1 MPKGGEDLRLD
12 QRIEQLFVTMNDI
25 LHSNPYC
32 ARHNVTVR
40 TYKVVPMA
48 TDVGMI
54 EWINDTIPL
63 QPCLESIEPNIG
75 FKARNAYVDLMKRY
89 HTDPARD
96 VMTYNKMYN
105 TARDR
110 IVTHFRKCQ
119 SAIRPDLLREYFLR
133 LAASP
138 EAFLYIRDDFVHSL
152 SAISISGYVLG
163 IGDRHLENFLVDL
176 NS

>member
-1 MPKGGEDLRLD
+1 MD
-12 QRIEQLFVTMNDI
+12 QRIEQLFVAMNDI
-25 LHSNPYC
+25 LHGNPYC
-32 ARHNVTVR
+32 ARHNVTIR

-54 EWINDTIPL
+54 EWVNDTIPL
-63 QPCLESIEPNIG
+63 QACLNSIEPQINN
-75 FKARNAYVDLMKRY
+75 KAWHAYVDLMRRY
-89 HTDPARD
+89 HTD
-96 VMTYNKMYN
+96 VQSTTTYNMMYN
-105 TARDR
+105 TGRDR

-119 SAIRPDLLREYFLR
+119 SAIRADLLREYFLR

-152 SAISISGYVLG
+152 SVISISGYILG